1 MIPTLALLAILSII
15 LIWANAQ
22 PSTVTRP
29 QKKIIFKGDHM
40 AHLRKLN
47 EKEKTFIRRCRNKVT
62 QAINILY
69 LFIA

>member
-1 MIPTLALLAILSII
+1 MIQALIALGILSVA

-22 PSTVTRP
+22 PSTVARP
-29 QKKIIFKGDHM
+29 QKKLIFKGDHM

>member
-1 MIPTLALLAILSII
+1 MIPTLALLAILSIT